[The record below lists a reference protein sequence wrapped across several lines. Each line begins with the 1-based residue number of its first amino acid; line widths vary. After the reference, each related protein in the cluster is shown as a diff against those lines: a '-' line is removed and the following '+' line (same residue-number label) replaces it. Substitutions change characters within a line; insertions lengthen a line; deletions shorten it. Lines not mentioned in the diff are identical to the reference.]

1 MTSVLFS
8 SGGYNIGGNQLRV
21 ELRTLQGRVDTLSKG
36 LMSMKDLLVSLN
48 PDQAEAINKHFDDIV
63 NPPSANTVQQPAL
76 PPPQASR
83 PVNPAVNRVRP

>member
-21 ELRTLQGRVDTLSKG
+21 ELRALEGRVDTLSKA
-36 LMSMKDLLVSLN
+36 LMNMKELLTSLN
-48 PDQAEAINKHFDDIV
+48 PDQANAINTHFNAIV
-63 NPPSANTVQQPAL
+63 NPPPANAVQQP
-76 PPPQASR
+76 PPSEAPR